1 MNGPSK
7 ITVDYSSLVG
17 LKAEVLRKQLEVK
30 ELKARGPVQNIPS
43 LQKPKVKVKKTHKE
57 DEGSP
62 KVTEIEDV
70 STLKKSQLML
80 EAKSRLYDK
89 LQKSRSNASD
99 LFLVDFSQK
108 PDTESKKSKSE
119 DDLGDEDYDS
129 DDNFVEYQDC
139 FGRTRKCLREDL
151 PKMREKDHLLRQK
164 ISKETPAEPEPEPQ
178 PVVEPKMEEPLQPT
192 EIELM
197 RKKWEEQT
205 KKLAN
210 KVNIHYQDVLFDEA
224 RAHGVGYFNFS
235 LDEDE
240 RQKQRENLDKLRKE
254 TEKKQK
260 EIKELKETR
269 KKMEQ
274 NRLRVARIRQRIR
287 AGLSPEL
294 PEDEVEVS
302 NNAENSGEVKP
313 EISDGEKKK
322 PEEDKKPEN
331 SLAIIE
337 DKVKAFGELL
347 GKRTQWREMSQ
358 EEWVDKRRKDRLSE
372 FAPTYSGFK
381 SAGCIEFGNAG
392 ITEDRRGD
400 FTDLKTSSPMD
411 EDEKDDDSE
420 VIGPMPISVP
430 LLTTNPPPSI
440 PVPSSWNENKSL
452 WHEKRFELDDDSDDS
467 DIIGPMPPVDFPAF
481 IPLPPDPPPST
492 IPLPPPPKESIS
504 QQQVSSG
511 DLNLT
516 VKSNIDTD
524 RIAAGLRFLREKF
537 EKEKKKG
544 S

>member
-1 MNGPSK
+1 MIEIQKMNGPRK

-30 ELKARGPVQNIPS
+30 ELKARGPVQNIPNI
-43 LQKPKVKVKKTHKE
+43 QKPKVKIKKSQKA

-62 KVTEIEDV
+62 KVIEIEDV
-70 STLKKSQLML
+70 NTLKKSQLML
-80 EAKSRLYDK
+80 EAKSRLYNK
-89 LQKSRSNASD
+89 LEKSRSNPSD

-108 PDTESKKSKSE
+108 PDSESKKSESE
-119 DDLGDEDYDS
+119 EDHEDENYDS

-151 PKMREKDHLLRQK
+151 PKMREKDHLLRQQ
-164 ISKETPAEPEPEPQ
+164 ISKEPPAEPEPVEEEIIEKPSPREP
-178 PVVEPKMEEPLQPT
+178 
-192 EIELM
+192 EIEIM

-240 RQKQRENLDKLRKE
+240 RQKQQESLEKLRKE
-254 TEKKQK
+254 TEQKQK
-260 EIKELKETR
+260 EMKDLKESR

-287 AGLSPEL
+287 AGLPPEL
-294 PEDEVEVS
+294 PEDEVEAS
-302 NNAENSGEVKP
+302 DDPNNLKEVQP
-313 EISDGEKKK
+313 EISKEEEKKS
-322 PEEDKKPEN
+322 EEKKEPEN

-347 GKRTQWREMSQ
+347 GKRTHWREMSQ
-358 EEWVDKRRKDRLSE
+358 EEWVDKRREDRLSE

-381 SAGCIEFGNAG
+381 SAGCMEFGNSG
-392 ITEDRRGD
+392 FKEDRRGD
-400 FTDLKTSSPMD
+400 FKNLKKSSPID
-411 EDEKDDDSE
+411 EDIKDIDESE
-420 VIGPMPISVP
+420 VIGPMPISIP
-430 LLTTNPPPSI
+430 LSATIPPSSI
-440 PVPSSWNENKSL
+440 SVSPSWNENKSL
-452 WHEKRFELDDDSDDS
+452 WHEKRFKIDEDSDDS
-467 DIIGPMPPVDFPAF
+467 DIIGPMPPTDLPAC
-481 IPLPPDPPPST
+481 IPLPPNPPPSM
-492 IPLPPPPKESIS
+492 IPLPTTPQESTFK
-504 QQQVSSG
+504 QQVSS
-511 DLNLT
+511 D
-516 VKSNIDTD
+516 S
-524 RIAAGLRFLREKF
+524 IAAGLRFLREKF
-537 EKEKKKG
+537 EQETKKG